1 MKIVLTNDDGI
12 QADGLEAL
20 ERSVRQV
27 FAEAEVW
34 VVAPDRPRSQ
44 CSHAVTTDQP
54 LGVENHGHR
63 RVSVTG
69 FPADCIRV
77 ALFGLGI
84 EPDWVFSGI
93 NHGGNMGQDIVFSGT
108 AAAAREAAYHG
119 VPACAVSQFF
129 NSDGFKWDQA
139 ADRTAAALSDI
150 SSRDRG
156 DAFWNV
162 NLPLPDGGDN
172 SCDLVHCAPAR
183 APLPAEFEK
192 DTNGEEPLFHYR
204 GVYQS
209 RKSEPGTDVDV
220 CFGGGISI
228 SRILV

>member
-1 MKIVLTNDDGI
+1 M
-12 QADGLEAL
+12 AL
-20 ERSVRQV
+20 QRSVELV
-27 FAEAEVW
+27 FADAEIW

-44 CSHAVTTDQP
+44 CSHAVTTDEP
-54 LGVENHGHR
+54 LGTKNHGER

-69 FPADCIRV
+69 FPADCVRV

-119 VPACAVSQFF
+119 VSACAVSQFF
-129 NSDGFKWDQA
+129 NSDGFDWNQA
-139 ADRTAAALSDI
+139 TERTAAALADI
-150 SSRDRG
+150 RGRERG
-156 DAFWNV
+156 DSFWNV
-162 NLPLPDGGDN
+162 NLPLPGKVQD
-172 SCDLVHCAPAR
+172 SADLIHCAPAR
-183 APLPAEFEK
+183 APLPADFRKEDSAES
-192 DTNGEEPLFHYR
+192 PLFHYQ
-204 GVYQS
+204 GEYQS

-228 SRILV
+228 SKILV